1 VKTISV
7 QERPRPGVSSSAPT
21 TSVAI
26 ASRGRAG
33 GEPVDQ
39 LDHGTRERVARA
51 LLLERAVTASAISA
65 ELGLTPAAV
74 RRHLDAL
81 EADGLAQPYELLAT
95 GQRGR
100 PARAFRLTEAG
111 RDRFP
116 DGYEDLALSALRFLG
131 ANGGQQAVDAFARD
145 HAQRLERR
153 LGDWAA
159 RPAATETKLD
169 PTAGD
174 TDEAPG
180 DDVLAA
186 RFAEALTQ
194 AGYPS
199 SVRPGGSGVQLCQ
212 HHCPVAHIATAFPQ
226 LCEAETEVFAQV
238 LGRHVQRLAT
248 IAHGDGVCT
257 THIPARPDTAR
268 TSSPSTP
275 DTTGTPDTSDT
286 GSAGW
291 KDISR

>member
-1 VKTISV
+1 MVKTIDV
-7 QERPRPGVSSSAPT
+7 RERPLPGGASSTAVAAPHAVDAAAAT
-21 TSVAI
+21 TA
-26 ASRGRAG
+26 
-33 GEPVDQ
+33 EPVDQ

-65 ELGLTPAAV
+65 ELGLTAAAV

-81 EADGLAQPYELLAT
+81 EADRLAEPYELLAT

-100 PARAFRLTEAG
+100 PARAYRLTEKG

-131 ANGGQQAVDAFARD
+131 ASGGQQAVEAFART
-145 HAQRLERR
+145 HAAGLERR
-153 LGDWAA
+153 LTDVF
-159 RPAATETKLD
+159 PA
-169 PTAGD
+169 GSF
-174 TDEAPG
+174 DELS
-180 DDVLAA
+180 DEQVTA
-186 RFAEALTQ
+186 RFAEALGD

-199 SVRPGGSGVQLCQ
+199 SVRPAGAGTQLCQ

-226 LCEAETEVFAQV
+226 LCDAETEVFARV

-257 THIPARPDTAR
+257 THIPARPDSGTRPSSSPRDLR
-268 TSSPSTP
+268 TSPP
-275 DTTGTPDTSDT
+275 T
-286 GSAGW
+286 GSAGR
-291 KDISR
+291 KDITR

>member
-1 VKTISV
+1 MKTIDV
-7 QERPRPGVSSSAPT
+7 QERPRDGVSSSAPT
-21 TSVAI
+21 PG
-26 ASRGRAG
+26 SRQVNVRAG
-33 GEPVDQ
+33 GDPGDQ
-39 LDHGTRERVARA
+39 FDHGTRERVARA
-51 LLLERAVTASAISA
+51 LLLERAVTASAIST
-65 ELGLTPAAV
+65 ELGLTAAAV

-81 EADGLAQPYELLAT
+81 EADGLAEPYELLAT

-116 DGYEDLALSALRFLG
+116 DGYEDLALSAMRFLG
-131 ANGGQQAVDAFARD
+131 ANGGQQAVDAFARK
-145 HAQRLERR
+145 HAERLERR
-153 LGDWAA
+153 LGDWAS
-159 RPAATETKLD
+159 RPAPTETD
-169 PTAGD
+169 ATGTAD
-174 TDEAPG
+174 SEAPS

-199 SVRPGGSGVQLCQ
+199 SVRPVGTGVQLCQ

-226 LCEAETEVFAQV
+226 LCEAETEVFAQI

-257 THIPARPDTAR
+257 THIPARPETASPR
-268 TSSPSTP
+268 STSPEPLETP
-275 DTTGTPDTSDT
+275 DT
-286 GSAGW
+286 GSAGR

>member
-1 VKTISV
+1 VKTIDV
-7 QERPRPGVSSSAPT
+7 QERPRPGVSSRVPT
-21 TSVAI
+21 TGPGTVTGA
-26 ASRGRAG
+26 RVGV
-33 GEPVDQ
+33 EPGDQ

-81 EADGLAQPYELLAT
+81 EADRLAEPYELLAT

-145 HAQRLERR
+145 HALRLERR

-159 RPAATETKLD
+159 RPAASESNLTGTTEATND
-169 PTAGD
+169 
-174 TDEAPG
+174 APS

-199 SVRPGGSGVQLCQ
+199 SVRPVGSGVQLCQ

-226 LCEAETEVFAQV
+226 LCEAETEVFAQI

-257 THIPARPDTAR
+257 THIPARPDTKTASPR
-268 TSSPSTP
+268 TTSPATLEAP
-275 DTTGTPDTSDT
+275 DTGT
-286 GSAGW
+286 AGR
-291 KDISR
+291 KDIS

>member
-1 VKTISV
+1 M
-7 QERPRPGVSSSAPT
+7 
-21 TSVAI
+21 
-26 ASRGRAG
+26 
-33 GEPVDQ
+33 
-39 LDHGTRERVARA
+39 ARA
-51 LLLERAVTASAISA
+51 LLLERAVTASAISV

-81 EADGLAQPYELLAT
+81 EADGLAEPYELLAT

-159 RPAATETKLD
+159 RPAASEGKTTRID
-169 PTAGD
+169 DA
-174 TDEAPG
+174 DEAPS

-199 SVRPGGSGVQLCQ
+199 SVRPVGSGVQLCQ

-257 THIPARPDTAR
+257 THIPARPDTAGPR
-268 TSSPSTP
+268 TTSPESLATP
-275 DTTGTPDTSDT
+275 DT
-286 GSAGW
+286 GSAGR

>member
-1 VKTISV
+1 V
-7 QERPRPGVSSSAPT
+7 QERPRSGVASSAPSAT
-21 TSVAI
+21 PGTATSA
-26 ASRGRAG
+26 RAG
-33 GEPVDQ
+33 GETGDQ
-39 LDHGTRERVARA
+39 LDHGTRERVARS

-65 ELGLTPAAV
+65 ELGLTAAAV

-81 EADGLAQPYELLAT
+81 EADGLAEPYELLAT

-116 DGYEDLALSALRFLG
+116 DGYEDLALSAMRFLG

-145 HAQRLERR
+145 HAERLERR
-153 LGDWAA
+153 LGDWAS
-159 RPAATETKLD
+159 RPAPTETRA
-169 PTAGD
+169 AGT
-174 TDEAPG
+174 TDSEAPS

-199 SVRPGGSGVQLCQ
+199 SVRPVGTGVQLCQ

-257 THIPARPDTAR
+257 THIPARPETASPR
-268 TSSPSTP
+268 STSPEPPETP
-275 DTTGTPDTSDT
+275 DT
-286 GSAGW
+286 GSAGR

>member
-1 VKTISV
+1 
-7 QERPRPGVSSSAPT
+7 
-21 TSVAI
+21 
-26 ASRGRAG
+26 
-33 GEPVDQ
+33 
-39 LDHGTRERVARA
+39 VARA

-65 ELGLTPAAV
+65 DLGLTPAAV

-81 EADGLAQPYELLAT
+81 EADGLAEPYELLAT

-145 HAQRLERR
+145 HAERLERR

-159 RPAATETKLD
+159 RPASSEGTST
-169 PTAGD
+169 PGTTAD
-174 TDEAPG
+174 APD

-199 SVRPGGSGVQLCQ
+199 SVRPVGSGVQLCQ
-212 HHCPVAHIATAFPQ
+212 HHCPVAHIAADFPQ
-226 LCEAETEVFAQV
+226 LCEAETAVFARV

-257 THIPARPDTAR
+257 THIPARPDTATTAR
-268 TSSPSTP
+268 SVRP
-275 DTTGTPDTSDT
+275 DPPDT
-286 GSAGW
+286 GSAGR